1 MKIKKIVSAVVLAAG
16 SAVVSSA
23 AFAQA
28 AAAPTTVAQL
38 SSGISF
44 ADVALGILA
53 VAGALIT
60 LAVVK
65 KGARQVLSFIGR

>member
-1 MKIKKIVSAVVLAAG
+1 MKIKNTAVALVLAAG

-23 AFAQA
+23 AFA
-28 AAAPTTVAQL
+28 AAPTTVAEL

>member
-1 MKIKKIVSAVVLAAG
+1 MKIKKIAAAVVLAAG

-23 AFAQA
+23 AFA
-28 AAAPTTVAQL
+28 AAPTTVAEL

>member
-38 SSGISF
+38 SQGISF

>member
-1 MKIKKIVSAVVLAAG
+1 MKIKKTAVALVLAAG

-38 SSGISF
+38 SAGISF